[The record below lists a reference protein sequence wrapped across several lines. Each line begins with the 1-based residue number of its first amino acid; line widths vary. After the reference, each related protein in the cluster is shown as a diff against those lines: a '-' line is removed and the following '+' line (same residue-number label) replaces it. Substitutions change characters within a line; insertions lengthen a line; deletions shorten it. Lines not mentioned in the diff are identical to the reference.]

1 MSCRL
6 YRFHALIIAE
16 SQLLCRGDAALPIV
30 NIQESLPMTTPAAQ
44 ALERLL
50 AGNRRYVAMRQVH
63 PRQTELHRQTLVEGQ
78 HPFAAILSCSDSRV
92 PAEIIFD
99 QGLGDL
105 FIVRTAGHAVDAL
118 VLASLEY
125 AVLALGVPLIM
136 VLGHGQCGAV
146 KAVLS
151 DQAQAGHLPYLA
163 ARLRPALADLP
174 PDALDQAIRQSA
186 HATASSLA
194 AESDILATAC
204 AEGRLTIAPAYYDL
218 PTGAVS
224 LL

>member
-1 MSCRL
+1 
-6 YRFHALIIAE
+6 
-16 SQLLCRGDAALPIV
+16 
-30 NIQESLPMTTPAAQ
+30 MTYTAAQ

-78 HPFAAILSCSDSRV
+78 HPFAAVLSCSDSRV
-92 PAEIIFD
+92 PSEIIFD

-125 AVLALGVPLIM
+125 AVLALEVPLIL

-151 DQAQAGHLPYLA
+151 GQAQAGHLPHLA
-163 ARLRPALADLP
+163 ARLRPALVNLP
-174 PDALDQAIRQSA
+174 VSDANALDQAIRQSA
-186 HATASSLA
+186 CFTANALV
-194 AESDILATAC
+194 AESAILAEA
-204 AEGRLTIAPAYYDL
+204 RLSGQLSIVPAYYDL
-218 PTGAVS
+218 VSGAVT

>member
-1 MSCRL
+1 MN
-6 YRFHALIIAE
+6 
-16 SQLLCRGDAALPIV
+16 AAD
-30 NIQESLPMTTPAAQ
+30 Q

-50 AGNRRYVAMRQVH
+50 IGNRRYIAMRQVH

-92 PAEIIFD
+92 PSEIIFD

-105 FIVRTAGHAVDAL
+105 FIVRTAGHAADAL

-125 AVLALGVPLIM
+125 AVLALAVPLIM
-136 VLGHGQCGAV
+136 VLGHAHCGAV
-146 KAVLS
+146 KAVMN
-151 DQAQAGHLPYLA
+151 DQAQAGHLPHLA

-174 PDALDQAIRQSA
+174 SEANDALDNAVRQNA
-186 HATASSLA
+186 RFTAAALA
-194 AESDILATAC
+194 AESAILGDAQA
-204 AEGRLTIAPAYYDL
+204 AARLKIVPAHYDL
-218 PTGAVS
+218 ATGAVA